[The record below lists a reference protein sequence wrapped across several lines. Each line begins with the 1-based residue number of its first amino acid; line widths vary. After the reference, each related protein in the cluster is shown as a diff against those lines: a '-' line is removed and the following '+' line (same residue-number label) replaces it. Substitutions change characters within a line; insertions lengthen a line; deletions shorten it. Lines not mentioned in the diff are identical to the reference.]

1 MENVLIVNNEKAY
14 EVKCNS
20 NYYITKSGKLYSI
33 LKIGA
38 HGRTDI
44 NNPRLVAYGQDK
56 DGYYRVVLSNHAKK
70 RYVKIHTLV
79 AEQFLNFTKED
90 VISGLVVNHIDGNKH
105 NNNVENL
112 EIVTV
117 KENNQHAWRTGLI
130 DKTKNSLRIHVDV
143 FDNSTNMLH
152 HFTSLHDA
160 MNFTKLD
167 YQYFCRLRKNE
178 ITFGDCKFVKVVT
191 GTKNTDYYVEC
202 YHNGELFKTF
212 NNVKSA
218 GGYFGKRGN
227 VVSSAFKTK
236 YPNKL
241 NRYKITFLNVST
253 IENTTEQVGSE

>member
-1 MENVLIVNNEKAY
+1 M
-14 EVKCNS
+14 
-20 NYYITKSGKLYSI
+20 
-33 LKIGA
+33 
-38 HGRTDI
+38 
-44 NNPRLVAYGQDK
+44 
-56 DGYYRVVLSNHAKK
+56 
-70 RYVKIHTLV
+70 

-90 VISGLVVNHIDGNKH
+90 VASGLVVNHIDGNKH

-117 KENNQHAWRTGLI
+117 KENNKHAWKMGLI

-143 FDNSTNMLH
+143 FDNNTNILY

-167 YQYFCRLRKNE
+167 YQYLCRLRKNE
-178 ITFGDCKFVKVVT
+178 IIFGDCKFVKVVT
-191 GTKNTDYYVEC
+191 GIKNTDYYVKC

-218 GGYFGKRGN
+218 GRYFGKRGN

-241 NRYKITFLNVST
+241 NRYKITF
-253 IENTTEQVGSE
+253 

>member
-1 MENVLIVNNEKAY
+1 MENIINVNGERAY

-33 LKIGA
+33 LKLGA
-38 HGRTDI
+38 QGKTDI

-56 DGYYRVVLSNHAKK
+56 DGYYRVVLSKNKKK

-90 VISGLVVNHIDGNKH
+90 SINGLVINHIDGNKH
-105 NNNVENL
+105 NNNIENL
-112 EIVTV
+112 EVVTA

-130 DKTKNSLRIHVDV
+130 DKTKNSSRVHVDV
-143 FDNSTNMLH
+143 FDNDTNTLH

-160 MNFTKLD
+160 IDFTKL
-167 YQYFCRLRKNE
+167 YYKYFYRIRNNE
-178 ITFGDCKFVKVVT
+178 VIFGDCKFVKVVT

-212 NNVKSA
+212 DNVKSA
-218 GGYFGKRGN
+218 GGYFKKLGST
-227 VVSSAFKTK
+227 VSSAFKSE

-241 NRYKITFLNVST
+241 NRYKITF
-253 IENTTEQVGSE
+253 